1 MSIGKFRPATQAN
14 VGAPVKDLE
23 EKEPKYNR
31 PDPEPVKEEIPSPIT
46 MTAEANLAV
55 NIRELPTP
63 SASIVKVLFPGE
75 KIQVTEYNND
85 WYKVVNLGKDCYV
98 RKEFVA
104 VK

>member
-14 VGAPVKDLE
+14 VGVSVKDLE
-23 EKEPKYNR
+23 EKESKYSN
-31 PDPEPVKEEIPSPIT
+31 PDPEQVKEEKPSPIT

-63 SASIVKVLFPGE
+63 SASVVKVLFPGE
-75 KIQVTEYNND
+75 KIKD
-85 WYKVVNLGKDCYV
+85 WYKVVNLKKDCYV
-98 RKEFVA
+98 RKEFIA